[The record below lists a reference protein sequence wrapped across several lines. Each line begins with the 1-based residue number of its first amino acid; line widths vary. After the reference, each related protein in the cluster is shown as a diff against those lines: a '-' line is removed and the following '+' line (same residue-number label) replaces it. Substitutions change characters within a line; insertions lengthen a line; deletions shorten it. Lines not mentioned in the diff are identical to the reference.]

1 MNCWIE
7 HPIRNLDQTFS
18 YMSEEEVLAG
28 CRVLVPFGNR
38 ELTGFVESVEETE
51 LSQDGYE
58 KKLTLINSLHLL
70 EIPPSIKIM

>member
-1 MNCWIE
+1 MRIVNCWIE

-58 KKLTLINSLHLL
+58 KKYGIHLRSVKKVL
-70 EIPPSIKIM
+70 PCT